1 MSLDHMEVTENTSI
15 ESVQKSDK
23 VSTLMESKNSDAG
36 VNLCPETPCL
46 TKENVKSTSPST
58 PIDDVLDACGSGSNH
73 LKHPGTSVSK
83 KLEFGPNGM
92 NDSVSENV
100 FENGSLMETVY
111 ESVLEAIICNQAED
125 ILAEIM
131 ATGSSCDASRDVVM
145 TPPSVARLT
154 GLAEICPG
162 APVKAKKQIGRLK
175 DVNMSLCRKLDF
187 DSYA

>member
-1 MSLDHMEVTENTSI
+1 MEVIENTSV
-15 ESVQKSDK
+15 ESAEKSDK
-23 VSTLMESKNSDAG
+23 VSTLMESKNINAG
-36 VNLCPETPCL
+36 VNLWPKTPCL
-46 TKENVKSTSPST
+46 DKENIKSTSPST
-58 PIDDVLDACGSGSNH
+58 PIDDVLDTCGSGYNH
-73 LKHPGTSVSK
+73 MKHPITSVSK

-131 ATGSSCDASRDVVM
+131 ATGSSHDASRDVVM
-145 TPPSVARLT
+145 TPTSVARLT
-154 GLAEICPG
+154 GLAETCPG
-162 APVKAKKQIGRLK
+162 APVKAKRVGRLK

-187 DSYA
+187 DSYV